1 MGWSSALRT
10 LAQAPWKLGL
20 VTRFTIVGVVIGVA
34 VASGVAWIIE
44 DRVTDLRLTQM
55 VARASDHVE
64 LGTTR
69 YLTAADFQ
77 PPYTPSKLQ
86 ELATR
91 LDPWLARAREHGIIR
106 LYLLSRDGTIL
117 YSDVASARGQVIP
130 PARLKELSAALA
142 GAAGAGVSPLTASE
156 SADLR
161 AGYGEALEAYVPVK
175 LDGQVVGV
183 YEIYQDLAP
192 VRPIRSLVWGVVAG
206 GFGILLLSLLVVVRG
221 ASARIA
227 RQQAEMLA
235 RHEKWARLEESN
247 QTLAQTTQAKSEFL
261 ATMSH
266 ELRTPLNS
274 IIGFSEL
281 LRDDPGEG
289 PTAAQR
295 RQFANN
301 IQQSGRHLL
310 GLVNDILDLSK
321 VEAGRLELHPTT
333 FSVAS
338 AVYAVL
344 AVIRP
349 VAEQKDLTLVTHV
362 ASDVAGLHADEAR
375 FKQVL
380 YNLLSNAVKFTPAGG
395 QVEVTAQGRDGE
407 VEVVVVDT
415 GIGIAPEDQ
424 ERIFRAFHQL
434 DSSLSRRYEG
444 TGLGLALAGRLVELQ
459 GGRIW
464 VESEPGKGSR
474 FHFTVPLTAQA
485 AAVPLDAPAVPEH
498 TRPLT
503 VLVVDDEALAG
514 ELVAALLEPEGYTV
528 LRAEDGEEGVALA
541 ATYRPD
547 VVLLDLLLPGLNGFG
562 VLDRLKADGDTR
574 EIPIVV
580 LTGKELTD
588 DERAALDGRIAALVA
603 KDGFTRERFLAEI
616 RRSIGPAAASVAQE
630 GGR

>member
-1 MGWSSALRT
+1 VWSSALST
-10 LAQAPWKLGL
+10 LAQAPRRLGL
-20 VTRFTIVGVVIGVA
+20 VTRFTIVGVTMGVV
-34 VASGVAWIIE
+34 VASGVAWIID

-55 VARASDHVE
+55 VARATDHVE
-64 LGTTR
+64 LGTMR

-77 PPYTPSKLQ
+77 PPYTPGKLQ
-86 ELATR
+86 ELAMR
-91 LDPWLARAREHGIIR
+91 LDPWLARTQERGIIR
-106 LYLLSRDGTIL
+106 LYLFARDGTVL
-117 YSDVASARGQVIP
+117 YSDVAQARGQMVSP
-130 PARLKELSAALA
+130 SWMPQLARALA
-142 GAAGAGVSPLTASE
+142 GAAGTSVSPLTANE
-156 SADLR
+156 NQDLKAR
-161 AGYGEALEAYVPVK
+161 YGDALEAYVPVK
-175 LDGQVVGV
+175 LDGQVVGA

-192 VRPIRSLVWGVVAG
+192 IRPIRPLVWGVVAG
-206 GFGILLLSLLVVVRG
+206 GFSVLLLTLLVVVRG
-221 ASARIA
+221 ASVRIA
-227 RQQAEMLA
+227 RQQAEMLE
-235 RHEKWARLEESN
+235 RREKWARLEESN
-247 QTLAQTTQAKSEFL
+247 HTLAQTTQAKSEFL

-289 PTAAQR
+289 PTAPQR

-310 GLVNDILDLSK
+310 SLVNDILDLSK
-321 VEAGRLELHPTT
+321 VEAGRLELHPTA

-338 AVYAVL
+338 AVSAVL
-344 AVIRP
+344 AVVRP
-349 VAEQKDLTLVTHV
+349 HAEQKGLTLVTHV
-362 ASDVAGLHADEAR
+362 ASDVSGLYADEAR

-380 YNLLSNAVKFTPAGG
+380 YNLLTNAVKFTPAGG
-395 QVEVTAQGRDGE
+395 QVEVTAQLRDGA

-464 VESEPGKGSR
+464 VESARDKGSR
-474 FHFTVPLTAQA
+474 FHFTVPLTANAPA
-485 AAVPLDAPAVPEH
+485 APLDEPAVPEH

-562 VLDRLKADGDTR
+562 VLDRLKADGETR

-588 DERAALDGRIAALVA
+588 EERAALDGRIAALVA

-616 RRSIGPAAASVAQE
+616 RRSIGPAAASVVQE